1 METVTIK
8 KSINWERILGSTPKI
23 KNCKIII
30 FGDNS
35 GKEMTIT
42 RIIKIKI
49 GDQEYIMN
57 NYVSRESE
65 EISIKNK
72 RSEILLELEY
82 NKTTNKGKKKINYNF
97 TEVITYFLVE
107 FFGNRLKDDK
117 EFKEIKEYLNKYEE
131 ISLDISENS
140 IWSF

>member
-8 KSINWERILGSTPKI
+8 KSINWKKILGFAPKI
-23 KNCKIII
+23 KNRKVII
-30 FGDNS
+30 FSDDS
-35 GKEMTIT
+35 EKEESLT
-42 RIIKIKI
+42 RIVKVKL
-49 GDQEYIMN
+49 GNQEYIMN

-107 FFGNRLKDDK
+107 FFGNCLKDDK

-140 IWSF
+140 I

>member
-1 METVTIK
+1 MESVTFK

-30 FGDNS
+30 FGGNL
-35 GKEMTIT
+35 GKEVEIT
-42 RIIKIKI
+42 KILKIKI

-72 RSEILLELEY
+72 RSQILLELEY
-82 NKTTNKGKKKINYNF
+82 NKKTNERKKKVNYDF
-97 TEVITYFLVE
+97 TEIITYFLYE
-107 FFGNRLKDDK
+107 FFGDRLKDDR
-117 EFKEIKEYLNKYEE
+117 EFQAIKECLKEYE
-131 ISLDISENS
+131 ENS
-140 IWSF
+140 I